1 MIEIRN
7 SLGKTVALLFPEDG
21 LKDAEI
27 SNTLNGECTLSF
39 SLPID
44 LRNVDKYGD
53 ISLTMPGL
61 FPKIETGPLDQDKRK
76 YIDENCTICAG
87 GKEFVILTPDAKEIV
102 REGKSKWERITAHE
116 SWVLLGKQYT
126 TISNDPENTDPTPLV
141 VEILSGGVPY
151 PGCTA
156 GSAKS
161 ALSYLLMGTGW
172 SVGIVDVEGIHDLET
187 EKESVLANINK
198 IQQTWGGYLIWDS
211 KNRKVNLRDEEKWQV
226 HTGYQIRYA
235 KNLKGITRT
244 DDYSIVTRLYPF
256 GEDDLDI
263 RTVNNDKLY
272 IENFTYTD
280 RVLEGIWV
288 NQEIDDPQELKD
300 AATKELAKLC
310 KPRHNY
316 TIDHIDLRNVDK
328 GSFISLTMP
337 GLFPS
342 VETGP
347 YMHET
352 FTIGN
357 MVDIVDEEL
366 GINTRARVISHR
378 YNLIHDWLCEVEIG
392 DPLEDLKTT
401 IANTV
406 ESSEFVNSALRPN
419 TSISNL
425 LKGFVNTFSTKI
437 NSANGRLLWDDG
449 VFEAVEV
456 DANGDLTGRRVRL
469 TPGGI
474 GISNDYGKTYVTAMT
489 GDGILANTIICSMLY
504 ALSSEDGFTQMVG
517 DGLRVYDKQG
527 NLRAHIG
534 TYGDG
539 KYGVKIIGGE
549 ISSDTSIAGH
559 SAADLETQDGA
570 QQKASDAEQNAKT
583 YTRTIIEQTENAIAL
598 KADKTTVDGLETRL
612 SQAELKVQPGAIVS
626 TVRSSTEYTND
637 LGLKVNKNQ
646 IISTINQ
653 SPESV
658 TISASKINLSGYVT
672 FTSLGGLAF
681 KDNVSYS
688 EVTGSK
694 PPTDADNTRTTID
707 GGLVT
712 TGTLQLQNANGYVY
726 SGITASGTTST
737 SVRIWAG
744 DNFDNR
750 AVAPFRVLQSG
761 EVRIGGSSASSPNVK
776 ILSNG
781 SFYAGMGGGSRY
793 YFQVPY
799 NADGVYN
806 YFKPSFS
813 NYAAARWKR
822 DDSNYIYQDPE
833 TWFVKMGGATR
844 LELYQSNPPHVN
856 LFIGEYNESTTPTVF
871 KGATL
876 KALCESISLLQVRSA
891 NDSAYIPIA
900 ASDFVTASKREY
912 KEDIKLAESAL
923 KQVLETPVYNF
934 AMKDEGRPRIG
945 LVYEEAPETLR
956 SMDGLSISDMVG
968 MLWKAVQELNSKV
981 DGLLS

>member
-1 MIEIRN
+1 MYIELRDAA
-7 SLGKTVALLFPEDG
+7 GKLAAFLSPEDG
-21 LKDAEI
+21 VKNAWIDQR
-27 SNTLNGECTLSF
+27 LNGECVLTF
-39 SLPID
+39 
-44 LRNVDKYGD
+44 D
-53 ISLTMPGL
+53 I
-61 FPKIETGPLDQDKRK
+61 PL
-76 YIDENCTICAG
+76 NCQKWQYVEPECKFIVG
-87 GKEFVILTPDAKEIV
+87 GKEFVILRPDAVDATRDDSGKEWNSV
-102 REGKSKWERITAHE
+102 TAVE
-116 SWVLLGKQYT
+116 SWHLLHKRYP
-126 TISNDPENTDPTPLV
+126 TISNHPDELPQDLEVT
-141 VEILSGGVPY
+141 ILSGGSPTGGY
-151 PGCTA
+151 PA
-156 GSAKS
+156 GSAGS
-161 ALSYLLMGTGW
+161 ALTYLLAGSGW
-172 SVGIVDVEGIHDLET
+172 TLDICDVDGVHDLET
-187 EKESVLANINK
+187 EKLSLLENIEEVQK
-198 IQQTWGGYLIWDS
+198 IWGGFLVWDS
-211 KNRKVNLRDEEKWQV
+211 LDKKVSLRAESKWQNYHGFQV
-226 HTGYQIRYA
+226 RYK
-235 KNLKGITRT
+235 KNEKNVTRT
-244 DDYSIVTRLYPF
+244 ADYDIVTKLYPF
-256 GEDDLDI
+256 GENDLDI
-263 RTVNNDKLY
+263 ASVNGGKKY
-272 IENFTYTD
+272 IENHSYTD
-280 RVLEGIWV
+280 AVYTGMFLD
-288 NQEIDDPQELKD
+288 QDIDDPQELLEK
-300 AATKELAKLC
+300 ATQVLDKMC
-310 KPRHNY
+310 RPRY
-316 TIDHIDLRNVDK
+316 TYQVTILDLRV
-328 GSFISLTMP
+328 LP
-337 GLFPS
+337 
-342 VETGP
+342 E
-347 YMHET
+347 YRHEK
-352 FTIGN
+352 F
-357 MVDIVDEEL
+357 
-366 GINTRARVISHR
+366 
-378 YNLIHDWLCEVEIG
+378 EIG
-392 DPLEDLKTT
+392 DLVDIIDDDLGTAEKIRIVGYKHNIFQPWQCELEIGEPEETLESHLAET
-401 IANTV
+401 IDV
-406 ESSEFVNSALRPN
+406 SKFVKDALRANP
-419 TSISNL
+419 TISNI
-425 LKGFVNTFSTKI
+425 LKGFIDTFSATI
-437 NSANGRLLWDDG
+437 NSANGKLLWDDG
-449 VFEAVEV
+449 VFDAIEV
-456 DANGDLTGRRVRL
+456 DDDGLETGRRVRI
-469 TPGGI
+469 TSGGV
-474 GISNDYGKTYVTAMT
+474 GISADGGQTFKTAMT

-517 DGLRVYDKQG
+517 DGLRVYDAQG

-776 ILSNG
+776 ILKNG

-806 YFKPSFS
+806 CFKPSFS

-822 DDSNYIYQDPE
+822 DDSNYIYQDPK
-833 TWFVKMGGATR
+833 TWLVRMGGATR
-844 LELYQSNPPHVN
+844 LELYQPDPPHVN

-876 KALCESISLLQVRSA
+876 KALCESTSQLQVRSA

>member
-1 MIEIRN
+1 MNIEVRN
-7 SLGKTVALLFPEDG
+7 AAGKTVAFLSPKDG
-21 LKDAEI
+21 MKDVWVDQK
-27 SNTLNGECTLSF
+27 LNNECTLAF
-39 SLPID
+39 SLP
-44 LRNVDKYGD
+44 
-53 ISLTMPGL
+53 LTC
-61 FPKIETGPLDQDKRK
+61 PKWKELTSECRLI
-76 YIDENCTICAG
+76 AG
-87 GKEFVILTPDAKEIV
+87 GKEFVILRPDVIDFTRDEQGRLWGNAV
-102 REGKSKWERITAHE
+102 AVE
-116 SWVLLGKQYT
+116 SWYLLAKDYPT
-126 TISNDPENTDPTPLV
+126 VSNHPDEEPVDLEVT
-141 VEILSGGVPY
+141 ILSGGAPTGGY
-151 PGCTA
+151 PA
-156 GSAKS
+156 GSAGS
-161 ALSYLLMGTGW
+161 ALAYLLAGSGW
-172 SVGIVDVEGIHDLET
+172 ALGVCDVDGVHDLET
-187 EKESVLANINK
+187 EKLSLLANIEQVQK
-198 IQQTWGGYLIWDS
+198 TWGGFLVWDS
-211 KNRKVNLRDEEKWQV
+211 LNKTVSLRAEEKWQNY
-226 HTGYQIRYA
+226 TGFQVRYK
-235 KNLKGITRT
+235 KNEKTMTRT
-244 DDYSIVTRLYPF
+244 ENNDITTRLYPF

-263 RTVNNDKLY
+263 ASVNNGKKY
-272 IENFTYTD
+272 IENFSYTNTVYTD
-280 RVLEGIWV
+280 IFVD
-288 NQEIDDPQELKD
+288 QDIDDPQELLEK
-300 AATKELAKLC
+300 ATQELAKIC
-310 KPRHNY
+310 RPRY
-316 TIDHIDLRNVDK
+316 TYHISMVDLRT
-328 GSFISLTMP
+328 LP
-337 GLFPS
+337 GY
-342 VETGP
+342 E
-347 YMHET
+347 HEI
-352 FTIGN
+352 FDIGDL
-357 MVDIVDEEL
+357 VDIIDEEL
-366 GINTRARVISHR
+366 GADNRARIVGYK
-378 YNLIHDWLCEVEIG
+378 YNVFQPWQCELEIG
-392 DPLEDLKTT
+392 EPEDRLEARL
-401 IANTV
+401 ANTINVADFV
-406 ESSEFVNSALRPN
+406 ERALKPN
-419 TSISNL
+419 PTMSNI
-425 LKGFVNTFSTKI
+425 LKGFINTFATTI
-437 NSANGRLLWDDG
+437 NSASGKLVWSDDVLDAIETDASGR
-449 VFEAVEV
+449 E
-456 DANGDLTGRRVRL
+456 TGRRVRL

-474 GISNDYGKTYVTAMT
+474 GISKDGGQSFVTAMT

-559 SAADLETQDGA
+559 SALG
-570 QQKASDAEQNAKT
+570 
-583 YTRTIIEQTENAIAL
+583 TIIEQTENAIAL

-793 YFQVPY
+793 YFKVPY

-806 YFKPSFS
+806 CFKPSFS

-822 DDSNYIYQDPE
+822 DDSNYIYQDPK
-833 TWFVKMGGATR
+833 TWLVRMEGATR
-844 LELYQSNPPHVN
+844 LELYQPNPPHVN

-876 KALCESISLLQVRSA
+876 KALCESTSLLQVRSA

>member
-27 SNTLNGECTLSF
+27 NNTLNGECTLSF

-44 LRNVDKYGD
+44 
-53 ISLTMPGL
+53 
-61 FPKIETGPLDQDKRK
+61 QDKRL
-76 YIDENCTICAG
+76 YLDENCTICAG
-87 GKEFVILTPDAKEIV
+87 EKEFVILTPDAKERV

-126 TISNDPENTDPTPLV
+126 TISNDPENTDPVPLS
-141 VEILSGGVPY
+141 VEILSGGTPY

-161 ALSYLLMGTGW
+161 ALSYLLTGTGW
-172 SVGIVDVEGIHDLET
+172 TAGIVDVEGIHDLET

-226 HTGYQIRYA
+226 YTGYQIRYA

-244 DDYSIVTRLYPF
+244 DDYNIVTRLYPF

-263 RTVNNDKLY
+263 RTVNNDILY
-272 IENFTYTD
+272 LENFSYTN
-280 RVLEGIWV
+280 RALEDTWT

-300 AATKELAKLC
+300 AATRELARLC

-316 TIDHIDLRNVDK
+316 QVEHIDLRNVDK
-328 GSFISLTMP
+328 YEYISLTMP
-337 GLFPS
+337 GLFPKI
-342 VETGP
+342 ETGP
-347 YMHET
+347 HRHET

-357 MVDIVDEEL
+357 MVDIIDEEL
-366 GINTRARVISHR
+366 GINTRARIIHHR
-378 YNLIHDWLCEVEIG
+378 YDLIHDWICDVEIG
-392 DPLEDLKTT
+392 DPLEDLKAT
-401 IANTV
+401 IASTV
-406 ESSEFVNSALRPN
+406 ESSEFINKALRPN
-419 TSISNL
+419 TSIGNL

-456 DANGDLTGRRVRL
+456 DENGDLTGRRVRL
-469 TPGGI
+469 TSGGV
-474 GISNDYGKTYVTAMT
+474 GISNDYGESYVTAMT
-489 GDGILANTIICSMLY
+489 GDGILANTIICSALY
-504 ALSSEDGFTQMVG
+504 ALSSGDGYTQMVG
-517 DGLRVYDKQG
+517 DGLRVHDAQG

-549 ISSDTSIAGH
+549 VSSDTSIAGH

-694 PPTDADNTRTTID
+694 PPTDADNTQTTID

-806 YFKPSFS
+806 CFKPSFS

-833 TWFVKMGGATR
+833 TWLVKMGGATR
-844 LELYQSNPPHVN
+844 LELYQPNPPHVN

-876 KALCESISLLQVRSA
+876 KALCESTSLLQVRSA